1 MWFWVLRVMI
11 CADLQKISGC
21 RVMRTIAIGRLP
33 IRNLEL
39 RYRQFPALEPSNLI
53 ETSKTE
59 LPKYIFLVENYN
71 DLSADGILAEI
82 PRLRRFLKAAKVPK
96 VVSWLDFLKIRL
108 FTFVTFISHFSIR
121 IFLTLCDSI
130 TLWERSFS
138 KLKLIKTYLRSTI
151 NRARHSSL
159 FILSI
164 ENSITEGIVSDVAIS
179 KFAEHYVRKKRF

>member
-11 CADLQKISGC
+11 CEDLQKISGC
-21 RVMRTIAIGRLP
+21 RVMRTIAIGKLP

-39 RYRQFPALEPSNLI
+39 RDRQFPALEPSNLL

-59 LPKYIFLVENYN
+59 LSKYIFSVENYN
-71 DLSADGILAEI
+71 ELSADGILAEI
-82 PRLRRFLKAAKVPK
+82 PRLRRFLKAAKVPN
-96 VVSWLDFLKIRL
+96 VVSWLDFLKIHL
-108 FTFVTFISHFSIR
+108 FTQSDFSIK

-130 TLWERSFS
+130 ALRERSFS
-138 KLKLIKTYLRSTI
+138 KLKLIKTYLRSTM

-159 FILSI
+159 SILSI
-164 ENSITEGIVSDVAIS
+164 ENSITKGIISDVAIS